1 MYSSSSRRMLAN
13 SGSKLY
19 AKFGNL
25 FDFNSK
31 HDKHKDHLLEKT
43 KEELQAL

>member
-1 MYSSSSRRMLAN
+1 MLAN

-19 AKFGNL
+19 AKIGNR

-31 HDKHKDHLLEKT
+31 HDEHKDHLLEKS